1 MDAASSMCGGCREGG
16 RAEEKVTMSI
26 IRAEEYIYSIPH
38 GGLTKNSWHLGRQ
51 RHTPFVPLVSFE
63 KHSTDAIQIVRLSL
77 KHLTVKNSSGKTS
90 SGKTSSGKTVPV

>member
-38 GGLTKNSWHLGRQ
+38 GGLTKTLG
-51 RHTPFVPLVSFE
+51 
-63 KHSTDAIQIVRLSL
+63 
-77 KHLTVKNSSGKTS
+77 TS
-90 SGKTSSGKTVPV
+90 ADNVIPH